1 MKKFNINA
9 LQRYSCAEIIQ
20 SSITHTMKNGQSG
33 VEYFSLR
40 VLNLI
45 FKNFIASNKLRD
57 DKNYHLK
64 ISYNS

>member
-9 LQRYSCAEIIQ
+9 LQRYSCVEIIQ

-40 VLNLI
+40 VS
-45 FKNFIASNKLRD
+45 KSN
-57 DKNYHLK
+57 
-64 ISYNS
+64 I

>member
-9 LQRYSCAEIIQ
+9 LQRFSCAEIIQ

-40 VLNLI
+40 VS
-45 FKNFIASNKLRD
+45 KSN
-57 DKNYHLK
+57 
-64 ISYNS
+64 I